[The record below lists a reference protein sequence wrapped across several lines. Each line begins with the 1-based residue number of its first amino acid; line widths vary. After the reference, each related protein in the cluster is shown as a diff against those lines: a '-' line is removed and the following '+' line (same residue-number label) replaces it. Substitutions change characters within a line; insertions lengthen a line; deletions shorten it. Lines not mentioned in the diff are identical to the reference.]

1 MMDKILL
8 AEDDINQLKFY
19 TAALKKY
26 SDKFEVIP
34 VRDGKEAID
43 VLKQEPVALVVTDI
57 HMPRVNGMVLLAY
70 VHTYHPDIPCIVMTA
85 YGTSRL
91 KYKLPQDLLK
101 FFQKPF
107 EVDDLAHAILAALKP
122 DDSRKY
128 IQGIHLLSFLNLIEM
143 EESTCVFKIASPDKP
158 TGALY
163 FQNGILYDAESGDL
177 RSEAAAI
184 ELISRK
190 KATYGFKHLPE
201 KEVPRTI
208 TTELQELI
216 RNAIGSIFDDEGT

>member
-1 MMDKILL
+1 MDKVLI
-8 AEDDINQLKFY
+8 AEDDVNQLKLY

-43 VLKQEPVALVVTDI
+43 VLKQKPVSLIVTDI
-57 HMPRVNGMVLLAY
+57 NMPRVNGMVLLAY
-70 VHTYHPDIPCIVMTA
+70 VHTYHPDIPCIAMTA

-91 KYKLPQDLLK
+91 KYKLPQDLLR

-107 EVDDLAHAILAALKP
+107 KVDDLAHAILAALKQ
-122 DDSRKY
+122 DDPRDY

-143 EESTCVFKIASPDKP
+143 EKATCAFEILSPDKP
-158 TGALY
+158 RGVLY
-163 FQNGILYDAESGDL
+163 FQDGILYDAECEDL
-177 RSEAAAI
+177 KSEVAAL
-184 ELISRK
+184 ELIAREKS
-190 KATYGFKHLPE
+190 TYRFKSLRE

-208 TTELQELI
+208 STELHELI
-216 RNAIGSIFDDEGT
+216 RHTKRDRHH